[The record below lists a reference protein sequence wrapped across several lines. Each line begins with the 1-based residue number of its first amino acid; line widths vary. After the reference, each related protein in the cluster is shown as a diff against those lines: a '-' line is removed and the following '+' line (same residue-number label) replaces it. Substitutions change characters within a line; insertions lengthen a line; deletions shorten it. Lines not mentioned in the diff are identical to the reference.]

1 MFASLN
7 LYVILIDMELE
18 FYVTIV
24 FTVLLDFVT
33 WFFGPS

>member
-1 MFASLN
+1 
-7 LYVILIDMELE
+7 MELE

>member
-1 MFASLN
+1 

-33 WFFGPS
+33 WFFGPP